1 MNSGTIQGKGKAFS
15 SANGKPIEVTIPFNV
30 FQELLELKLSMEI
43 YKRKNV
49 QKGIK
54 QSKKEVQNGK
64 ARSFTD
70 IDEAIEWL
78 KK

>member
-1 MNSGTIQGKGKAFS
+1 MNSEAIQRKAKVFS
-15 SANGKPIEVTIPFNV
+15 SANGKPIEVMIPFNV
-30 FQELLELKLSMEI
+30 FQELLELKMSMEV
-43 YKRKNV
+43 YKRRNV

-54 QSKKEVQNGK
+54 QSKKEIQNGK